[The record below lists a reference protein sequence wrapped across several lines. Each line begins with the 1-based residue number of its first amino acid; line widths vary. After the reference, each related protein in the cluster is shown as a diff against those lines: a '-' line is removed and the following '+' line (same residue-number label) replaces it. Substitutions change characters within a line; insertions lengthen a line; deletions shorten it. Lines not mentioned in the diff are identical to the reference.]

1 MKGFVFMKSYSTE
14 EYSALVNEIKNID
27 FAEIKLENECEERV
41 CTDLNLWDGRNTK
54 FGYADVSWSSSVPE
68 SVSTSGE
75 VMCRPSRTNVTITA
89 HFTYQDYPEI
99 SIDKSFDLIVL
110 SGSGKGSNKLDS
122 AIDRRGR
129 RVVFVIGDS
138 TASPY
143 PHSGE
148 NNRFPQ
154 TGWAQYF
161 EKYFDTSKAVV
172 ADIAMSGRSAK
183 SYMTEDNFK
192 VFKSNIKS
200 GDFLI
205 LQFGHNDSKIQDP
218 ARYAPA
224 DGAVDEPG
232 SYKNLMYRYI
242 KIAQNAGA
250 TPIIA
255 TSVSR
260 RKLSDESLEEYVRA
274 AKELGD
280 ELKIPVLDV
289 YKRVNDW
296 INEVGLEE
304 AKSLYKIIK
313 PHDPR
318 FMYNP
323 EFLNSQFYECGDND
337 DTHLNIFGADKIA
350 SWVAEEI
357 KKCVPDLAELLKS
370 E

>member
-1 MKGFVFMKSYSTE
+1 MKTYTQD
-14 EYSALVNEIKNID
+14 EYNALVKEVQNID

-41 CTDLNLWDGRNTK
+41 CSDLNLWDGRNTVL
-54 FGYADVSWSSSVPE
+54 GYADVSWSSSDPQ

-75 VMCRPSRTNVTITA
+75 VICMPEQKQVTVTA
-89 HFTYQDYPEI
+89 HFSYQDYPDI
-99 SIDKSFDLIVL
+99 TIDKSFVL
-110 SGSGKGSNKLDS
+110 TILKGSGTRTKQDGGS
-122 AIDRRGR
+122 IDRQGR
-129 RVVFVIGDS
+129 AVVFVIGDS

-161 EKYFDTSKAVV
+161 NNYFDNTRALA

-192 VFKSNIKS
+192 LFKNSVTE

-218 ARYAPA
+218 NRYSPA
-224 DGAVDEPG
+224 KGAADDEG
-232 SYKNLMYRYI
+232 SYKNLMSKYI
-242 KIAQNAGA
+242 KIARNAGA
-250 TPIIA
+250 IPIIA
-255 TSVSR
+255 TSISR
-260 RKLSDESLEEYVRA
+260 RKLSDDSLEEYVNA
-274 AKELGD
+274 AKELGA
-280 ELKIPVLDV
+280 ELNVPVLDM
-289 YKRVNDW
+289 YKRTNDW

-304 AKSLYKIIK
+304 AKSIYKIIK
-313 PHDPR
+313 PHDER

-323 EFLNSQFYECGDND
+323 EFKNSQFYECGDSD

-350 SWVAEEI
+350 SWVTEEI
-357 KKCVPDLAELLKS
+357 RLHVPELAEYLKK
-370 E
+370 

>member
-1 MKGFVFMKSYSTE
+1 MKNYSEADYKALIE
-14 EYSALVNEIKNID
+14 EIRNID

-41 CTDLNLWDGRNTK
+41 CGSLNLWDGRNTVL
-54 FGYADVSWSSSVPE
+54 GYADVSWSSSYTQ

-75 VMCRPSRTNVTITA
+75 VICMPEEKQVTVTA
-89 HFTYQDYPEI
+89 HFSYQDYPDI
-99 SIDKSFDLIVL
+99 AVDKEFELTVL
-110 SGSGKGSNKLDS
+110 KGSGKKS
-122 AIDRRGR
+122 APKSSTIDRQGR

-161 EKYFDTSKAVV
+161 GKYFDDSRAVV

-192 VFKSNIKS
+192 LFKSSITE

-205 LQFGHNDSKIQDP
+205 LQFGHNDSKIQDQN
-218 ARYAPA
+218 RYAPA
-224 DGAVDEPG
+224 KAPANQEG
-232 SYKNLMYRYI
+232 SYKNLMSRYI
-242 KIAQNAGA
+242 EIAQNAGA
-250 TPIIA
+250 TPVIA
-255 TSVSR
+255 TSISR
-260 RKLSDESLEEYVRA
+260 RKLSDDSLEEYVNA
-274 AKELGD
+274 AKELGE
-280 ELKIPVLDV
+280 ELGVPVLDM
-289 YKRVNDW
+289 YKRVNSW

-313 PHDPR
+313 PHDER

-323 EFLNSQFYECGDND
+323 EFLNSQFYECGDSD

-350 SWVAEEI
+350 GWTAEEI
-357 KKCVPDLAELLKS
+357 KKNVPELAELLK
-370 E
+370 